1 MSQIRTAMILAA
13 GRGERMRPL
22 TDNRPKPL
30 LKVAGKALINWH
42 IDKLVTAGITRIVIN
57 TAYLGEMIEAHLG
70 TGEQWGIDILYSHET
85 SALETAGGIIKALPI
100 IASEQFLVINGD
112 VWNDWDYQAIC
123 QTSQA
128 ECDAHLYLVANPNHN
143 LQGDFSLEH
152 GKVVDKPEFTF
163 SGVAIY
169 HQAFFNG
176 LPSGKQALAPLLRAA
191 MAKQQ
196 VSGQLQAGQ
205 WVDVGT
211 PQRLQSLEKQLTNIR
226 D

>member
-22 TDNRPKPL
+22 TDNCPKPL
-30 LKVAGKALINWH
+30 LKVAGKTLINWH
-42 IDKLVTAGITRIVIN
+42 IDKLVAAGITRIVIN

-70 TGEQWGIDILYSHET
+70 NGEQWGIDIVYSHET

-112 VWNDWDYQAIC
+112 VWNDWNYQAIC
-123 QTSQA
+123 QTSQT
-128 ECDAHLYLVANPNHN
+128 ECAAHLYLVANPSHN

-169 HQAFFNG
+169 HQGFFLG

-211 PQRLQSLEKQLTNIR
+211 PQRLQSLEQQLTNIR

>member
-22 TDNRPKPL
+22 TDNCPKPL

-42 IDKLVTAGITRIVIN
+42 IDKLVAAGITRIVIN

-100 IASEQFLVINGD
+100 IDSEQFLVINGD

-123 QTSQA
+123 QTSQT
-128 ECDAHLYLVANPNHN
+128 ESDAHLYLVANPSHN
-143 LQGDFSLEH
+143 LQGDFSLEN

-169 HQAFFNG
+169 HQGFFHG

-191 MAKQQ
+191 MANQQ

-211 PQRLQSLEKQLTNIR
+211 PQRLQCLEQQLTNIR